1 MLRGHAKILVKC
13 PKCKEAF
20 YIRAELNEDP
30 RKGWEVIEPNYF
42 QDCKICGQE
51 VELQK
56 VVDE

>member
-30 RKGWEVIEPNYF
+30 RKGWEVIEPDLRQNCLV
-42 QDCKICGQE
+42 CKQM
-51 VELQK
+51 VLLK
-56 VVDE
+56 RL